1 MEPYKFNLRHPR
13 LWVLDKIKE
22 GDICAEIGVLNGD
35 YASLICERP
44 LSKLYLIDPWVSIT
58 DVPDRWH
65 ACPQEK
71 MDNYKTEVFNKFS
84 DNNKVEIIEK
94 YSADTFSDFE
104 DDYFDW
110 VYLDA
115 NHSYSFVFEDLINWW
130 PKLKPQGFLCG
141 GAYIDVPFAREVLD
155 FGVIPAVDD
164 FRQQKSE
171 MIESFETTES
181 EYIIQKK

>member
-71 MDNYKTEVFNKFS
+71 MDNYKWN
-84 DNNKVEIIEK
+84 
-94 YSADTFSDFE
+94 
-104 DDYFDW
+104 
-110 VYLDA
+110 
-115 NHSYSFVFEDLINWW
+115 
-130 PKLKPQGFLCG
+130 
-141 GAYIDVPFAREVLD
+141 YIDNC
-155 FGVIPAVDD
+155 
-164 FRQQKSE
+164 
-171 MIESFETTES
+171 
-181 EYIIQKK
+181 IQRFFTIN